1 MSLWRHVGPFIKCSL
16 SSASVPQIYFLL
28 SVRKGVVSA
37 VLEPKLHGTILFSP
51 GFANKTCDCVV
62 KTHREAPGHLRSQ
75 ADLRLC
81 LEPSPDKLYITFHC
95 WIPRPHLKTEGWG
108 ISKLTLFSEGKWHFS
123 WIILGSDQ
131 KWVSTCFTWC
141 SRCLT
146 PYYFHRHLTTGFRHA
161 F

>member
-37 VLEPKLHGTILFSP
+37 VLEPKFHGTILFSP

-75 ADLRLC
+75 ADLRLSRAFPRQA
-81 LEPSPDKLYITFHC
+81 LYHISLLNSQTSPQDRGVGHIKADSILWRKVTF
-95 WIPRPHLKTEGWG
+95 L
-108 ISKLTLFSEGKWHFS
+108 LN
-123 WIILGSDQ
+123 
-131 KWVSTCFTWC
+131 
-141 SRCLT
+141 
-146 PYYFHRHLTTGFRHA
+146 YFGFRSEMSFHMFHVMQQVLNTVLLSQA
-161 F
+161 FNHWF